1 MQIAAFTAAWWPAEL
16 GWRAIPQAC
25 ATPVEPVSCGC
36 EASGCSLP
44 PEPFAGP
51 ILPFYR
57 FLERENRI
65 WRRTQAEADVARL
78 YAREEGWVGRRVDV
92 VG

>member
-16 GWRAIPQAC
+16 AWRVPPVCAAPVALTPADGAC
-25 ATPVEPVSCGC
+25 DCQ
-36 EASGCSLP
+36 LP

-65 WRRTQAEADVARL
+65 WRRAQAEADVARIYTRAQEAGPGQRL
-78 YAREEGWVGRRVDV
+78 DV
-92 VG
+92 MA